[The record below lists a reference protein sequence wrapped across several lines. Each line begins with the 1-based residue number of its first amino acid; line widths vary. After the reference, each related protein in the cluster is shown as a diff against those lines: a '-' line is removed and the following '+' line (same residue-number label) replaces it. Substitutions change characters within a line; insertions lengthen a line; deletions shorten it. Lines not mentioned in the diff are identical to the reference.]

1 MKKTPA
7 KTVILVVLPAVL
19 LAALLAFLL
28 GGGALPA
35 DLSGNRGAAEEPP
48 DQTASGEREPLTPE
62 ELPAE
67 TAPDPE
73 EEPETPWAPVAAS
86 DPVTDDYFDD
96 VAFMG
101 DSRTDGFRLYSG
113 LDRGSYFCVTGET
126 VASAVGL
133 ENWETDSGKKISMAD
148 AVAATDCGKIYLM
161 LGVNELG
168 WNGTD
173 IFRAHAET
181 LLLRLKEDHPGS
193 EIVIQ
198 SLLPVT
204 AEQDEKGTYV
214 NNARIR
220 EYNQIWMEL
229 AEAYDVA
236 YVNVAEVL
244 TDEAGCLPKDLSYD
258 GIHLNKAGCR
268 LWLDYLRTHSVGDAE
283 RLPPADETPDEAGDT
298 APLETTP

>member
-1 MKKTPA
+1 MGGKRLKKTPA
-7 KTVILVVLPAVL
+7 KAVILAVL
-19 LAALLAFLL
+19 LAVLL
-28 GGGALPA
+28 GGSALMA
-35 DLSGNRGAAEEPP
+35 DLSGDRGAAAEPP
-48 DQTASGEREPLTPE
+48 IQTESDEKEPSIPA
-62 ELPAE
+62 ELPVE
-67 TAPDPE
+67 TVPDPE

-86 DPVTDDYFDD
+86 DPVTDEYFDD
-96 VAFMG
+96 IVFMG

-113 LDRGSYFCVTGET
+113 LDRGIYFCVTGET

-133 ENWETDSGKKISMAD
+133 ENWKTDSGEKITMAD
-148 AVAATDCGKIYLM
+148 AVAVTDCGKIYLM

-181 LLLRLKEDHPGS
+181 LLLRLKADHPET
-193 EIVIQ
+193 EIVVQ

-229 AEAYDVA
+229 AEAHDVA
-236 YVNVAEVL
+236 YVNVAEIL

-258 GIHLNKAGCR
+258 GVHLNKAGCR

-283 RLPPADETPDEAGDT
+283 RLPPADEAPDEAGDA